1 MEYVTSDDAIKH
13 PVWDMGKK
21 ISIDSATMIN
31 KALEIIEASV
41 LFDLNKEKIEVVI
54 HPQSIIH
61 GLVHYKDGSIIANL
75 AYPDMITPLSVAL
88 AWPNRLD
95 LKLKKLSL
103 IEIHNLSFIKPD
115 FNKFPSLQLGWDCL
129 ENPNCSAIVLN
140 AANEIVVDNFLKNKI
155 KFTDIFFV
163 ISEMLNIYNPSK
175 PNNIGD
181 VIEIDKLTRL
191 KTIEFIKRKL

>member
-129 ENPNCSAIVLN
+129 DNPNCSAIVLN

-155 KFTDIFFV
+155 KFTDIFYI

-181 VIEIDKLTRL
+181 VIEIDKLTRI